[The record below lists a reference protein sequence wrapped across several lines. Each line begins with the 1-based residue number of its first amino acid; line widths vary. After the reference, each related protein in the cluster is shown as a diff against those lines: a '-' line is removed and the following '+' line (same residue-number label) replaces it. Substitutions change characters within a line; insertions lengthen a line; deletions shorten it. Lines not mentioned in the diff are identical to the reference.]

1 MAIVVK
7 TYDCPKCGAI
17 EITQGHKE
25 QSKKCPTCK
34 SQIERTLSA
43 PLVAKDAGPRTVG
56 SLMEQN
62 NKKNKHEREKVM
74 GEITEKKLAKQ
85 AHFRKLANAT
95 PEQKKR
101 YIEQGI
107 L

>member
-1 MAIVVK
+1 MANVTK
-7 TYDCPKCGAI
+7 EYLCEKCGEI
-17 EITQGHKE
+17 EFIQNHE
-25 QSKKCPTCK
+25 EVYKKCPVCK
-34 SQIERTLSA
+34 SPIERLLSA
-43 PLVAKDAGPRTVG
+43 AIIAKDGSPRTIG
-56 SLMEQN
+56 KLMEQN